1 MKKIVIEHLSKK
13 FGKQEVLKDIN
24 LTMQTGKI
32 YGIAGYNGSGKTVM
46 FKCICG
52 LMIPDSG
59 IIRIDDKKVK
69 KGEILTDVGMII
81 EGPAYLKRKSAYDN
95 LCLLYQIRNRVDKEY
110 LYKVLR
116 QVGLDPVSKKPA
128 GKFSLGMKQRLG
140 IAQAVMED
148 PPFLILDEPL
158 NGLDKNGIKE
168 MRDFFLEM
176 KNSGK
181 IILMASHNKY
191 DMEILCDELYEL
203 EAGKLVYEENDE
215 LSLETPDIKW

>member
-52 LMIPDSG
+52 LIIPDSG

-148 PPFLILDEPL
+148 PPFLILDEP
-158 NGLDKNGIKE
+158 
-168 MRDFFLEM
+168 
-176 KNSGK
+176 
-181 IILMASHNKY
+181 
-191 DMEILCDELYEL
+191 
-203 EAGKLVYEENDE
+203 
-215 LSLETPDIKW
+215 

>member
-13 FGKQEVLKDIN
+13 FGKQEVLKDIS
-24 LTMQTGKI
+24 LTMEAGKI

-52 LMIPDSG
+52 LIIPDSG
-59 IIRIDDKKVK
+59 IIRIDEQKVK
-69 KGEILTDVGMII
+69 RGEILTDVGMII
-81 EGPAYLKRKSAYDN
+81 EGPAYLKRKSAYNN
-95 LCLLYQIRNRVDKEY
+95 LRLLYQIRNKVNKKY
-110 LYKVLR
+110 LYEILS
-116 QVGLDPVSKKPA
+116 QVGLDPASKKPV

-140 IAQAVMED
+140 IAQAIMEN
-148 PPFLILDEPL
+148 PSFLILDEPL

-168 MRDFFLEM
+168 MRNFFLEM

-191 DMEILCDELYEL
+191 DMEVLCDELYEL
-203 EAGKLVYEENDE
+203 EAGKLVYV
-215 LSLETPDIKW
+215 K

>member
-13 FGKQEVLKDIN
+13 FGKQEVLKDIS
-24 LTMQTGKI
+24 LTMEAGKI

-52 LMIPDSG
+52 LIIPDSG
-59 IIRIDDKKVK
+59 IIRIDEQKVK
-69 KGEILTDVGMII
+69 RGEILTDVGMII
-81 EGPAYLKRKSAYDN
+81 EGPAYLKRKSAYNN
-95 LCLLYQIRNRVDKEY
+95 LRLLYQIRNKVNKKY
-110 LYKVLR
+110 LYEILS
-116 QVGLDPVSKKPA
+116 QVGLDPASKKPV

-140 IAQAVMED
+140 IAQAIMEN
-148 PPFLILDEPL
+148 PSFLILDEPL

-168 MRDFFLEM
+168 MRNFFLEM

-191 DMEILCDELYEL
+191 DMEVLCDELYEL
-203 EAGKLVYEENDE
+203 EAGNLVYV
-215 LSLETPDIKW
+215 K

>member
-13 FGKQEVLKDIN
+13 FGKQEVLKDIS
-24 LTMQTGKI
+24 LTMEAGKI

-52 LMIPDSG
+52 LIIPDGG
-59 IIRIDDKKVK
+59 IIRIDEQKVK
-69 KGEILTDVGMII
+69 RGEILTDVGMII
-81 EGPAYLKRKSAYDN
+81 EGPAYLKRKSAYNN
-95 LCLLYQIRNRVDKEY
+95 LRLLYQIRNKVNKKY
-110 LYKVLR
+110 LYEILS
-116 QVGLDPVSKKPA
+116 QVGLDPASKKPV

-140 IAQAVMED
+140 IAQAIMEN
-148 PPFLILDEPL
+148 PSFLILDEPL

-168 MRDFFLEM
+168 MRNFFLEM

-191 DMEILCDELYEL
+191 DLEVLCDELYEL
-203 EAGKLVYEENDE
+203 EAGKLVYVK
-215 LSLETPDIKW
+215 LER

>member
-52 LMIPDSG
+52 LIIPDSG

-95 LCLLYQIRNRVDKEY
+95 LC
-110 LYKVLR
+110 
-116 QVGLDPVSKKPA
+116 
-128 GKFSLGMKQRLG
+128 
-140 IAQAVMED
+140 
-148 PPFLILDEPL
+148 
-158 NGLDKNGIKE
+158 
-168 MRDFFLEM
+168 
-176 KNSGK
+176 
-181 IILMASHNKY
+181 
-191 DMEILCDELYEL
+191 
-203 EAGKLVYEENDE
+203 
-215 LSLETPDIKW
+215 

>member
-13 FGKQEVLKDIN
+13 FGKQEVLKDIS
-24 LTMQTGKI
+24 LTMEAGKI

-52 LMIPDSG
+52 LIIPDGG
-59 IIRIDDKKVK
+59 IIRIDEQKVK
-69 KGEILTDVGMII
+69 RGEILTDVGMII
-81 EGPAYLKRKSAYDN
+81 EGPAYLKRKSAYNN
-95 LCLLYQIRNRVDKEY
+95 LRLLYQIRNKVNKRY
-110 LYKVLR
+110 LYEILS
-116 QVGLDPVSKKPA
+116 QVGLDPASKKPV

-140 IAQAVMED
+140 IAQAIMEN
-148 PPFLILDEPL
+148 PSFLILDEPL

-168 MRDFFLEM
+168 MRNFFLEM

-191 DMEILCDELYEL
+191 DMEVLCDELYEL
-203 EAGKLVYEENDE
+203 EAGKLVYVNSER
-215 LSLETPDIKW
+215 

>member
-13 FGKQEVLKDIN
+13 FGKQEVLKDIS
-24 LTMQTGKI
+24 LTMEAGKI

-52 LMIPDSG
+52 LIIPDGG
-59 IIRIDDKKVK
+59 IIRIDEQKVK
-69 KGEILTDVGMII
+69 RGEILTDVGMII
-81 EGPAYLKRKSAYDN
+81 EGPAYLKRKSAYNN
-95 LCLLYQIRNRVDKEY
+95 LRLLYQIRNKVNKKY
-110 LYKVLR
+110 LYEILS
-116 QVGLDPVSKKPA
+116 QVGLDPASKKPV

-140 IAQAVMED
+140 IAQAIMEN
-148 PPFLILDEPL
+148 PSFLILDEPL

-168 MRDFFLEM
+168 MRNFFLEM

-191 DMEILCDELYEL
+191 DMEVLCDELYEL
-203 EAGKLVYEENDE
+203 EAGKLVYVK
-215 LSLETPDIKW
+215 LER

>member
-13 FGKQEVLKDIN
+13 FGKQEVLKDIS
-24 LTMQTGKI
+24 LTMEAGKI

-52 LMIPDSG
+52 LIIPDGG
-59 IIRIDDKKVK
+59 IIRIDEQKVK
-69 KGEILTDVGMII
+69 RGEILTDVGMII
-81 EGPAYLKRKSAYDN
+81 EGPAYLKRKSAYNN
-95 LCLLYQIRNRVDKEY
+95 LRLLYQIRNKVNKKY
-110 LYKVLR
+110 LYEILS
-116 QVGLDPVSKKPA
+116 QVGLDPASKKPV

-140 IAQAVMED
+140 ISQAIMEN
-148 PPFLILDEPL
+148 PSFLILDEPL

-168 MRDFFLEM
+168 MRNFFLEM

-191 DMEILCDELYEL
+191 DMEVLCDELYEL
-203 EAGKLVYEENDE
+203 EAGKLVYVK
-215 LSLETPDIKW
+215 LER

>member
-13 FGKQEVLKDIN
+13 FGKQEVLKDIS
-24 LTMQTGKI
+24 LTMEAGKI

-52 LMIPDSG
+52 LIIPDGG
-59 IIRIDDKKVK
+59 IVRIDEQKVK
-69 KGEILTDVGMII
+69 RGEILTDVGMII
-81 EGPAYLKRKSAYDN
+81 EGPAYLKRKSAYNN
-95 LCLLYQIRNRVDKEY
+95 LRLLYQIRNKVNKKY
-110 LYKVLR
+110 LYEILS
-116 QVGLDPVSKKPA
+116 QVGLDPASKKPV

-140 IAQAVMED
+140 IAQAIMEN
-148 PPFLILDEPL
+148 PSFLILDEPL

-168 MRDFFLEM
+168 MRNFFLEM

-191 DMEILCDELYEL
+191 DMEVLCDELYEL
-203 EAGKLVYEENDE
+203 EAGKLVYVK
-215 LSLETPDIKW
+215 LER